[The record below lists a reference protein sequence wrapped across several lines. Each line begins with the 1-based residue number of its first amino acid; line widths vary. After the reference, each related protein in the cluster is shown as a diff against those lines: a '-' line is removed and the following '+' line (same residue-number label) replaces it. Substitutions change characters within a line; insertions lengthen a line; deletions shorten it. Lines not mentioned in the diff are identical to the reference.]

1 MKLQSL
7 EWLPCQLLYGSMIHH
22 VHLLKDVEEQDGE
35 VAWSQES
42 LDLRPCQLG
51 VDHVRTRFSSQK
63 NNKKNVGTRC
73 AEEHHDAE
81 HRPFFSLDQLHY
93 SISASVVLCSRF
105 VVRGIYG
112 PLVVHLYIKGIS
124 QEPKIINYCQGAGWT
139 GLSISVLGGLLWNN
153 MTWRCR
159 RQRKT

>member
-1 MKLQSL
+1 MGRWLDHRRAWICGRVSL
-7 EWLPCQLLYGSMIHH
+7 GWIMYAPGS
-22 VHLLKDVEEQDGE
+22 VLK
-35 VAWSQES
+35 
-42 LDLRPCQLG
+42 
-51 VDHVRTRFSSQK
+51 K
-63 NNKKNVGTRC
+63 IIKKNVGTRC

-159 RQRKT
+159 RQHKT